1 MGKEIEKQVESTKVW
16 INWETNTTSF
26 QYQEGFERM
35 TFESHDE
42 MIRYVAD
49 LAMKGYSV
57 M

>member
-1 MGKEIEKQVESTKVW
+1 MAKETQNRVVSTEVW
-16 INWETNTTSF
+16 INRETNTTSF

-42 MIRYVAD
+42 MLQYVAD
-49 LAMKGYSV
+49 LALKGYRV

>member
-1 MGKEIEKQVESTKVW
+1 MGKEREKQVESTEVW
-16 INWETNTTSF
+16 INRETNTTSF